1 MWNQKGAHTL
11 LIIEILASF
20 LVLFGLASLII
31 FNVKNYVEP
40 LGFSYDQV
48 WAVSLNNNQ
57 DTTEIPRKLE
67 TIMQRLRSYPDVES
81 VSRMSSNFPFSSSQ
95 MNSGIT
101 HGKTTVMADLYNTD
115 EDLAKT
121 LNITVTDGRW
131 YRAADSVGKFRPVVI
146 NQRARSALFGDDNPL
161 GKKIGDDRTVVGVID
176 NFKAKGEFTSNK
188 PAMFELIK
196 AENSWDNLILVKVKP
211 GTDAVFEARLVRD
224 ITLAAK
230 GWSVEVDYLTNSR
243 QNQHNFTLVP
253 IIIAGIVCGFLLINV
268 ALGLFGVLN
277 VSIARRRGE
286 IGLRRALGATESGIS
301 RQFVG
306 EIWVLAT
313 FALLIGLLL
322 TGQFP
327 LLKVFDLDPAI
338 YLTAIVVS
346 ALIVYALV
354 TLCALYPSRQASII
368 QPAVAL
374 HEE

>member
-20 LVLFGLASLII
+20 LVLFGLGSLII

-40 LGFSYDQV
+40 LGFSYEQV
-48 WAVSLNNNQ
+48 WAVNLNNNQ

-67 TIMQRLRSYPDVES
+67 TIMQRIRTYPDVES
-81 VSRMSSNFPFSSSQ
+81 ISRMSSNFPFSSSQ

-101 HGKTTVMADLYNTD
+101 YGKTTVMADLYNTD
-115 EDLAKT
+115 EDFAKT
-121 LNITVTDGRW
+121 LDIPMEDGRW
-131 YRAADSVGKFRPVVI
+131 YQSADSIGKFHPVII
-146 NQRARSALFGDDNPL
+146 NQPAREVLFGDENPL
-161 GKKIGDDRTVVGVID
+161 GKKIDDDKKVIGVIG
-176 NFKAKGEFTSNK
+176 NFKAKGEFASNK
-188 PAMFELIK
+188 PAMFKLIN
-196 AENSWDNLILVKVKP
+196 ADNYWDNVILVKVKP
-211 GTDAVFEARLVRD
+211 GTDAVFEARMVRD

-230 GWSVEVDYLTNSR
+230 GWSVEVDHLVNSR

-253 IIIAGIVCGFLLINV
+253 IIIAGIVSAFLLINV

-286 IGLRRALGATESGIS
+286 IGLRRALGATEGGIS
-301 RQFVG
+301 QQFVG

-322 TGQFP
+322 AGQFP
-327 LLKVFDLDPAI
+327 LLNVFDLDPSV
-338 YLTAIVVS
+338 YLTAMLAS

>member
-20 LVLFGLASLII
+20 LVLFGLGSLII

-40 LGFSYDQV
+40 LGFSYEQV
-48 WAVSLNNNQ
+48 WAVHLNTNQ

-67 TIMQRLRSYPDVES
+67 TIMQRIRAYPDVES
-81 VSRMSSNFPFSSSQ
+81 ISRMSSNFPFSSSQ
-95 MNSGIT
+95 MNSNVTRGNA
-101 HGKTTVMADLYNTD
+101 TVMTDLYNTD
-115 EDLAKT
+115 EDFAKT
-121 LNITVTDGRW
+121 LNVPMADGRW
-131 YRAADSVGKFRPVVI
+131 YRSADSIGKFRPVVI
-146 NQRARSALFGDDNPL
+146 NQPAREALFGDENPL
-161 GKKIGDDRTVVGVID
+161 GKKIGDGWKVVGVIG
-176 NFKAKGEFTSNK
+176 NFKAKGEFMTNK
-188 PAMFELIK
+188 SAMFELIRAK
-196 AENSWDNLILVKVKP
+196 NSWDNVILVKVKP
-211 GTDAVFEARLVRD
+211 GTDAVFEARMVRD

-230 GWSVEVDYLTNSR
+230 GWSVEVDHLVNSR

-253 IIIAGIVCGFLLINV
+253 IIIAGIISAFLLINV

-286 IGLRRALGATESGIS
+286 IGLRRALGATEGGIS
-301 RQFVG
+301 QQFVG

-322 TGQFP
+322 AGQFP
-327 LLKVFDLDPAI
+327 LLNVFDLDPSV
-338 YLTAIVVS
+338 YLTAMLAS

>member
-146 NQRARSALFGDDNPL
+146 NQRARRALFGDDNPL